1 MTLLIELTI
10 SVVKLYNKCC
20 MNNDPKQI
28 HKSFWGAIMSLRIY
42 TLSALWK
49 TLSEDEKDIKLTE
62 LVNDLNE
69 DMQKFNISFD
79 ELKTLLHLDNVNTD
93 LLYSV
98 FSLLQK
104 MQNE

>member
-1 MTLLIELTI
+1 MA
-10 SVVKLYNKCC
+10 
-20 MNNDPKQI
+20 NDLEQI

-42 TLSALWK
+42 TLSALWQ

-62 LVNDLNE
+62 LVNDLHE
-69 DMQKFNISFD
+69 DMKKFNISLE
-79 ELKTLLHLDNVNTD
+79 ELKTLLHLDDVDND

-104 MQNE
+104 MQNQ